1 MTIRRFEEYE
11 RDLHMPTPSG
21 VGCAILRSA
30 SGSDLDLERLVAALR
45 SDPASTARV
54 LEACKRHRPSTQAT
68 TVAMAASILHPR
80 HLYETA
86 VSFHSRGPRR
96 GAARAFD
103 HDRYWR
109 WSLACACAAELL
121 AERAGLPAEQVR
133 TVALLSRIG
142 MLALATA
149 EPDEFDTLL
158 RDHAG
163 RPVAELLLAE
173 ARAWD
178 LDHYELAA
186 SMLAGWGFAPDDV
199 LAVRDLGLPARDRPA
214 LSPAAHQLADLLR
227 LAEIVASDIVDA
239 APRPGELTGGRN
251 LPFRSS
257 GAVPEADDEELRWRT
272 MQRLREL
279 TRAFEPKLGPRLLVP
294 DAVAALEPE
303 STQGLRVLAVD
314 DDAVDLRIL
323 TAHLEREGCTVLVA
337 RSGTEALE
345 ILSREAV
352 QVVITDWSMP
362 DMTGSELCRRVRS
375 LDSGRTMFV
384 VVLTGLDDE
393 RRAVDVFEAGADEYV
408 TKPFNPRVLLAR
420 VKSGLRLARAHKG
433 GDARRLAHMAAE
445 RRADIRER
453 EMAHLATTDMLT
465 ELPNRRRAWEFLH
478 KQWDH
483 AVRSGTPL
491 SVALLDLDHFKHIND
506 VHGHEA
512 GDEVLRMAARVL
524 RKHSRRGDL
533 LCRFGGEEFLL
544 VCPGAD
550 LQAATKA
557 AERLRSKIA
566 DEPIVRAGYQGRLTV
581 SIGVAVRGPG
591 MLGMDGLLKAA
602 DEALYAAKQ
611 AGRNR
616 VVTSK
621 AS

>member
-1 MTIRRFEEYE
+1 M
-11 RDLHMPTPSG
+11 
-21 VGCAILRSA
+21 
-30 SGSDLDLERLVAALR
+30 
-45 SDPASTARV
+45 
-54 LEACKRHRPSTQAT
+54 
-68 TVAMAASILHPR
+68 
-80 HLYETA
+80 
-86 VSFHSRGPRR
+86 
-96 GAARAFD
+96 
-103 HDRYWR
+103 
-109 WSLACACAAELL
+109 
-121 AERAGLPAEQVR
+121 
-133 TVALLSRIG
+133 
-142 MLALATA
+142 
-149 EPDEFDTLL
+149 
-158 RDHAG
+158 
-163 RPVAELLLAE
+163 
-173 ARAWD
+173 
-178 LDHYELAA
+178 
-186 SMLAGWGFAPDDV
+186 
-199 LAVRDLGLPARDRPA
+199 
-214 LSPAAHQLADLLR
+214 
-227 LAEIVASDIVDA
+227 ASDIVDA

-257 GAVPEADDEELRWRT
+257 GAVPDADDEELRWRT

-279 TRAFEPKLGPRLLVP
+279 TRAFEPKVGPRLLVP

-337 RSGTEALE
+337 RSGAEALE
-345 ILSREAV
+345 TLSCEAV
-352 QVVITDWSMP
+352 QVVMTDWSMP

-408 TKPFNPRVLLAR
+408 TKPFNPRVLLA
-420 VKSGLRLARAHKG
+420 
-433 GDARRLAHMAAE
+433 
-445 RRADIRER
+445 
-453 EMAHLATTDMLT
+453 
-465 ELPNRRRAWEFLH
+465 NRRRAWEFLH
-478 KQWDH
+478 KQWGH

-616 VVTSK
+616 VVTSQ